1 MLFHYVKNNMGI
13 ADKQAIEVAKMKAS
27 VFATEQEKQD
37 AKLDYIAMMADVDL
51 SDIEPENEEMEGV
64 YHEQEV

>member
-1 MLFHYVKNNMGI
+1 MITYVKNNIGI
-13 ADKQAIEVAKMKAS
+13 AEKQAIEVAGMKAT

-51 SDIEPENEEMEGV
+51 SDIAIEDENMEMEGMR
-64 YHEQEV
+64 HE

>member
-1 MLFHYVKNNMGI
+1 MISYVKNNIGI
-13 ADKQAIEVAKMKAS
+13 AEKQAIEVASMKAT

-51 SDIEPENEEMEGV
+51 SDIAIEDENMEMEGMR
-64 YHEQEV
+64 HE